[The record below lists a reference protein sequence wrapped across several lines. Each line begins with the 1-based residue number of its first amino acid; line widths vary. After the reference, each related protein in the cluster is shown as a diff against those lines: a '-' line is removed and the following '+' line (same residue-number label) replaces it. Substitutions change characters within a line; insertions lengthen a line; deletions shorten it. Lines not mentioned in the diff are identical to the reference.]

1 MKPGIY
7 EGISNADYHGGPG
20 VSKSGLDLIHRSALH
35 FKVIRAAANDN
46 IKKDSKAFFIGGEF
60 HCLTLE
66 PSVFVQEY
74 TLAFRQSDAPE
85 AIDDKSQL
93 VAMVEELNAKRLPKL
108 VTGGGK
114 AEQVERIIAAQVEM
128 YPPEAHT
135 SKEDLEALKG
145 AELKEILTCIN
156 NDRSG
161 LLSTN
166 GSMGELAETLR
177 ANGVPV
183 TLWREVVAQ
192 WEAVNGHRR
201 ILTPD
206 QWAQIHGMRESVM
219 AHPAASRLLT
229 SVPGKAEISFYW
241 NDAKTGEVCRMR
253 PDWLRD
259 DDLIVDL
266 KTCED
271 ASLDGFAKSVANW
284 RYDVQDAFYSDGF
297 EAVTGRKPK
306 GFVFI
311 AVEKKPP
318 YAVGVYVLDA
328 ETKEIGRA
336 QYREDLDKYA
346 ECKANDV
353 WPGYGDTIQKLNM
366 PGWHKRKTEH
376 LIQQ

>member
-7 EGISNADYHGGPG
+7 EGISNAEYHGGEG
-20 VSKSGLDLIHRSALH
+20 VSKSGLDLIHRSPMH
-35 FKVIRAAANDN
+35 FKAIRAAANDN

-66 PSVFVQEY
+66 PAVFVQEY

-108 VTGGGK
+108 MTGGTK
-114 AEQVERIIAAQVEM
+114 AEIIGRILDNQPVETWTVD
-128 YPPEAHT
+128 
-135 SKEDLEALKG
+135 KLEELKG
-145 AELKEILTCIN
+145 ADLKEIIN
-156 NDRSG
+156 QLNTERTG

-166 GSMGELAETLR
+166 GSMGELADTLR

-192 WEAVNGHRR
+192 WETVNGHRR

-206 QWAQIHGMRESVM
+206 QWAQIHGMREAVM
-219 AHPAASRLLT
+219 AHPAANRLLT

-253 PDWLRD
+253 PDWLRE

-266 KTCED
+266 KSCED

-297 EAVTGRKPK
+297 EAVTGRKPR

-318 YAVGVYVLDA
+318 YAVGVYILDA

-336 QYREDLDKYA
+336 QYREDLDKFA
-346 ECKANDV
+346 ECKANDN

-376 LIQQ
+376 LIQN

>member
-7 EGISNADYHGGPG
+7 EGISNAEYHGGEG
-20 VSKSGLDLIHRSALH
+20 VSKSGLDLIHRSPMH
-35 FKVIRAAANDN
+35 FKAIRAAANDN

-66 PSVFVQEY
+66 PKVFVQEY

-93 VAMVEELNAKRLPKL
+93 VAMVEKLNEDRLPKL
-108 VTGGGK
+108 LTGGTK
-114 AEQVERIIAAQVEM
+114 AEIIGRILDNQPVETWTTDQ
-128 YPPEAHT
+128 
-135 SKEDLEALKG
+135 LEALKG
-145 AELKEILTCIN
+145 ADLKEILNQLNTE
-156 NDRSG
+156 RTG

-166 GSMGELAETLR
+166 GSMGELADTLR

-206 QWAQIHGMRESVM
+206 QWAQIHGMREAVM
-219 AHPAASRLLT
+219 NHPAANRLLT

-253 PDWLRD
+253 PDWLRE

-266 KTCED
+266 KSCED

-318 YAVGVYVLDA
+318 YAVGVYILDA

-336 QYREDLDKYA
+336 QYREDLDKFA
-346 ECKANDV
+346 ECKAKDV
-353 WPGYGDTIQKLNM
+353 WPGYGDAIQKLNM